1 MKVLLDT
8 NIIIHREASHVK
20 NQDIGVLFKWL
31 DRMHYEKL
39 IHYRSVD
46 EILKNKNQ
54 ETVSAF
60 KIKIQNYEILDTPS
74 PMAAK
79 VIEVSKKM
87 DSTENDSIDTILLN
101 EVFCNRIDLL
111 ITEDKKIHAKAAAL
125 DISDKI
131 FNIDQFL
138 EKLLSENPELV
149 DYKVL
154 NVQKIP
160 FRKIDLSDSFF
171 QSLKD
176 DYKDFDKW
184 FLRKYD
190 DLAYITINNKNGK
203 LLSFLY
209 LKKED
214 ENESYFD
221 INPPLPPKKTI
232 ENWNL

>member
-20 NQDIGVLFKWL
+20 NQDIGILFKWL
-31 DRMHYEKL
+31 DRTHCEKF
-39 IHYRSVD
+39 IHRKSVD

-111 ITEDKKIHAKAAAL
+111 ITEDKKIHAKAADL
-125 DISDKI
+125 SISERV

-138 EKLLSENPELV
+138 EKVFS
-149 DYKVL
+149 
-154 NVQKIP
+154 
-160 FRKIDLSDSFF
+160 
-171 QSLKD
+171 
-176 DYKDFDKW
+176 
-184 FLRKYD
+184 
-190 DLAYITINNKNGK
+190 
-203 LLSFLY
+203 
-209 LKKED
+209 
-214 ENESYFD
+214 
-221 INPPLPPKKTI
+221 
-232 ENWNL
+232 